1 MLNKKFIRF
10 IYKYFLQN
18 DYMSVSLVNQITLDC
33 LLNKEMINKHL
44 KNKKTKTENKEERK
58 FYRKRTYNL
67 FKELITGNVPNDL
80 LPDVKYAY
88 DNFVNASIHYFKT
101 IDNNDLRQEEYKDAD
116 FLLEECSKEFSEK
129 PLANPSKEEA
139 DKLMLRSIKID
150 MPTLDK
156 YVKRTTT
163 KQKEEIILPKQKDID
178 LKNPELKTKVLKKK
192 NITNKYEYNIKETK
206 DNEKNK

>member
-1 MLNKKFIRF
+1 MLNKNFIRF

-150 MPTLDK
+150 IPTLDK

-178 LKNPELKTKVLKKK
+178 LTNPELKTKGLKKK
-192 NITNKYEYNIKETK
+192 NITNKYEDNIKETK

>member
-1 MLNKKFIRF
+1 MT
-10 IYKYFLQN
+10 
-18 DYMSVSLVNQITLDC
+18 DSLINQITLDC

-44 KNKKTKTENKEERK
+44 KNKKTKVENKEERK

-67 FKELITGNVPNDL
+67 FKELITGNHPKDL

-101 IDNNDLRQEEYKDAD
+101 IDNNDLRQEEYKDVD

-163 KQKEEIILPKQKDID
+163 KKKEEIILPKQKDID
-178 LKNPELKTKVLKKK
+178 LTNPELKTKGLKKK
-192 NITNKYEYNIKETK
+192 NITNKYEENIKETK